1 MDSAYKFNTIYFYRH
16 DITPWAQPFLI
27 KRLGDINWVPVYV
40 DDFVLIMV
48 KNNGENKNIIDKYE
62 LPKSIFG
69 H

>member
-1 MDSAYKFNTIYFYRH
+1 M
-16 DITPWAQPFLI
+16 TPWAQPSLI